1 MKPGIGGL
9 KGTEFKQNLIK
20 VLEFLRIYKENKS
33 EKRFE
38 MLEERTSFV
47 ATTCTCICNPLPEVF
62 HL

>member
-9 KGTEFKQNLIK
+9 KGTKFKQNLIK

-47 ATTCTCICNPLPEVF
+47 ATTCTCHGVLNLF
-62 HL
+62 